1 MESLPTLYEAAQLYA
16 FFSLVTAL
24 TVCVINGQLLWLVK
38 PWGLSGSM
46 SYILTTLIVSFL
58 FAPMFFIILLLFG
71 RVYKESIFGSLLQ
84 YVEVDDE

>member
-24 TVCVINGQLLWLVK
+24 TIGVINGQLLWLVR
-38 PWGLSGSM
+38 PWGLSGSL
-46 SYILTTLIVSFL
+46 SYMLTTIVVAFL

-84 YVEVDDE
+84 YVDNDDE